1 MTVLPCL
8 MYTRDSSWVLSVW
21 LSEIYGSRIRCPL
34 SCCGK
39 GLVTILPVNRSWVT
53 AVLRL
58 LPSFLFWQSWS
69 GQGSTQQPLANWDWI
84 KSTLN
89 VSEGFGASPECVCSL
104 GWLRTHMWCQASAH
118 PASTRV
124 YLQFLKPVLLI
135 QGAQPALSAKSHSQH
150 QSLDVLM
157 RQPGIQRKEM
167 TWGLGYVFTIFKNFS
182 REWRKR
188 NNKRG
193 LERATRAESRI
204 VESGFGVNRNLS
216 FYSFWV
222 WVLEQFQGEK
232 CV

>member
-34 SCCGK
+34 SRCGK

-84 KSTLN
+84 KSTLEC
-89 VSEGFGASPECVCSL
+89 VRGFGASPECVCSL
-104 GWLRTHMWCQASAH
+104 GWLRTHMWCQ
-118 PASTRV
+118 T
-124 YLQFLKPVLLI
+124 
-135 QGAQPALSAKSHSQH
+135 QPALPAPGCICGVHWSLCCWYRGPSRLCLQSHTPNTKPGCS
-150 QSLDVLM
+150 DEM
-157 RQPGIQRKEM
+157 QPGIQRKEM
-167 TWGLGYVFTIFKNFS
+167 TWGLGYVFKIFKNFS

-188 NNKRG
+188 KNKRG
-193 LERATRAESRI
+193 LK
-204 VESGFGVNRNLS
+204 
-216 FYSFWV
+216 
-222 WVLEQFQGEK
+222 EQLGQNHDCWIWIWDK
-232 CV
+232 